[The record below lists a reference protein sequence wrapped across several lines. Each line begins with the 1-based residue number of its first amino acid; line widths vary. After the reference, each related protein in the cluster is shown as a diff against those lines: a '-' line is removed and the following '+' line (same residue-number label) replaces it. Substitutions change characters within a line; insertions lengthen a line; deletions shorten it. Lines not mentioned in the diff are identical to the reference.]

1 MTAGDTGTPA
11 TPWRVAVVGAGAVG
25 ITLGARLA
33 VAGADVRFVVRP
45 ERVASFRATGLRL
58 LSFEGDVWLPPEL
71 PRGEGAE
78 VGQVGGGD
86 GVGVRG
92 EGGMGAHMGPPVVVT
107 DDPAAI
113 GPVDVVLVCVKAGQV
128 GAVAP
133 TLRPLVGAHT
143 AVVPTQNGVE
153 ASALLADA
161 LAAGAVLEGLARVIA
176 EPVSPGVVR
185 HTAVTPLLEFGAR
198 GGVDAAAYPALGQR
212 EALAAWLRAAGLH
225 AVQPPDMAVALWEK
239 FLFIDPIGVVCAAS
253 GHPFGVVRGDAALRA
268 QVDACLAE
276 VVAVGGGMGVA
287 WPDDA
292 VARVWRRYEA
302 LPADGF
308 TSMARDLLAGRPS
321 ELDSQVGAVVRLG
334 RRFGVPTPVHYRFL
348 EQLAG

>member
-1 MTAGDTGTPA
+1 
-11 TPWRVAVVGAGAVG
+11 VAVVGAGAVG

-58 LSFEGDVWLPPEL
+58 LSFEGDVWLPPQL

-78 VGQVGGGD
+78 GVEVGGGRVLGTRD
-86 GVGVRG
+86 
-92 EGGMGAHMGPPVVVT
+92 ESGALIGPPVVVT
-107 DDPAAI
+107 DDPGAI
-113 GPVDVVLVCVKAGQV
+113 GVVDVVLVCVKAGQV
-128 GAVAP
+128 AAVAP

-161 LAAGAVLEGLARVIA
+161 LGAGAVLEGLARVIA

-268 QVDACLAE
+268 QVDACLSE
-276 VVAVGGGMGVA
+276 VVAVGGAMGVA

-334 RRFGVPTPVHYRFL
+334 RRFGVPTPVHFRFL
-348 EQLAG
+348 EHLAG

>member
-1 MTAGDTGTPA
+1 
-11 TPWRVAVVGAGAVG
+11 
-25 ITLGARLA
+25 
-33 VAGADVRFVVRP
+33 
-45 ERVASFRATGLRL
+45 
-58 LSFEGDVWLPPEL
+58 
-71 PRGEGAE
+71 
-78 VGQVGGGD
+78 
-86 GVGVRG
+86 
-92 EGGMGAHMGPPVVVT
+92 
-107 DDPAAI
+107 
-113 GPVDVVLVCVKAGQV
+113 VCVKAGQV
-128 GAVAP
+128 AAVAP

-161 LAAGAVLEGLARVIA
+161 LGAGAVLEGLARVIA

-198 GGVDAAAYPALGQR
+198 GGVDAAAYPALGQQG
-212 EALAAWLRAAGLH
+212 ALAAWLRAAGLH

-253 GHPFGVVRGDAALRA
+253 AQPFGVVRGDAALRA

-276 VVAVGGGMGVA
+276 VVAVGRGAGVA
-287 WPDDA
+287 WPDEA
-292 VARVWRRYEA
+292 VARVWRRYDA
-302 LPADGF
+302 LPADGY

-334 RRFGVPTPVHYRFL
+334 RRFGVPTPVHFQFL
-348 EQLAG
+348 EQLVG